1 MNFSFLENQ
10 GHFVMGTQKA
20 FPVLILLL
28 ICPDHSAFPPE
39 WKKFDETRREE
50 CFYVESESVLR
61 CFKVQQLVVLLW
73 VRKYITSN
81 QYYYE
86 MISTETFEVEVLEI
100 SFEGSFS
107 L

>member
-1 MNFSFLENQ
+1 M
-10 GHFVMGTQKA
+10 
-20 FPVLILLL
+20 
-28 ICPDHSAFPPE
+28 
-39 WKKFDETRREE
+39 
-50 CFYVESESVLR
+50 ESELVLR